1 MGRRVLLGTRRYTHI
16 GSFCAIA
23 SGTHASRSLNM
34 KLSLFVL
41 LCSGLLALVA
51 GFTKDDHEIFRLRDE
66 IQASEGPEVT
76 FYDFLGVKASASQ
89 DEIVKAYRKKSR
101 IIHPDKAKQSL
112 IASKAKA
119 TSKPLLGLKNK
130 EPGVHVNKAP
140 TESEIQTA
148 VKKASERYARLGVIT
163 EILKGPGRER
173 YNFFLSSGFPKWRGT
188 GYYYARFRPGLGSV
202 LVGLFAFGGGLVH
215 YAAMYVSWQR
225 QRDYAER
232 VIRDARRSAW
242 GDDSGVRGIP
252 GIDGAMTGMTASP
265 PASLAQENGAAVL
278 NRRQKRMQE
287 RENKKEK
294 DKKTGKGLK
303 RSGTSTPTPIESEP
317 EQGPQGA
324 KKKVQARNGKVLI
337 VDSVGNVYV
346 EEEDDNGERVEL
358 LLDPEEIPKPTFRRT
373 VLFRLP
379 VWTYHKIQS
388 RIAGVQSNYEQSE
401 LEDLETANDGEDG
414 DPEIKEDSR
423 NGAARK
429 RVKRNGKAH

>member
-1 MGRRVLLGTRRYTHI
+1 M
-16 GSFCAIA
+16 
-23 SGTHASRSLNM
+23 
-34 KLSLFVL
+34 

-66 IQASEGPEVT
+66 IEDSEGPEVT
-76 FYDFLGVKASASQ
+76 FYEFMGIKPSASQ

-119 TSKPLLGLKNK
+119 TSKPILGLKSNK
-130 EPGVHVNKAP
+130 PGVHVNKAP

-148 VKKASERYARLGVIT
+148 VKKASERYARLGVIA

-173 YNFFLSSGFPKWRGT
+173 YDFFLSSGFPKWRGT

-202 LVGLFAFGGGLVH
+202 IVGLFAFGGGLVH
-215 YAAMYVSWQR
+215 YAAMRVSWQR

-232 VIRDARRSAW
+232 IIRDARRSAW
-242 GDDSGVRGIP
+242 GDDSGLRGIP
-252 GIDGAMTGMTASP
+252 GIDGALTGTTASP

-287 RENKKEK
+287 RENKKDK
-294 DKKTGKGLK
+294 DKKTSKGAR
-303 RSGTSTPTPIESEP
+303 RSGTSTPTPLEPEP

-324 KKKVQARNGKVLI
+324 KRKVQAPNGKVLI

-346 EEEDDNGERVEL
+346 EEEDENGERVEL
-358 LLDPEEIPKPTFRRT
+358 LLDPEEIPKPTFKQT

-379 VWTYHKIQS
+379 VWIYHKIQS
-388 RIAGVQSNYEQSE
+388 CVVSVQSNWEQAE
-401 LEDLETANDGEDG
+401 LKDLDATTNGEDS
-414 DPEIKEDSR
+414 K
-423 NGAARK
+423 NGAAPK
-429 RVKRNGKAH
+429 RGKRNGKVH

>member
-1 MGRRVLLGTRRYTHI
+1 M
-16 GSFCAIA
+16 
-23 SGTHASRSLNM
+23 
-34 KLSLFVL
+34 
-41 LCSGLLALVA
+41 
-51 GFTKDDHEIFRLRDE
+51 
-66 IQASEGPEVT
+66 
-76 FYDFLGVKASASQ
+76 KASASQ
-89 DEIVKAYRKKSR
+89 DDIVKAYRKKSR

-119 TSKPLLGLKNK
+119 TSKPILGLKNK
-130 EPGVHVNKAP
+130 KPGVHVNKAP

-148 VKKASERYARLGVIT
+148 VKKASERYARLGVIA
-163 EILKGPGRER
+163 EILKGSGRER
-173 YNFFLSSGFPKWRGT
+173 YDFFLSNGFPKWRGT

-202 LVGLFAFGGGLVH
+202 LVGLFVFGGGLVH
-215 YAAMYVSWQR
+215 YAGMYVSWQR

-242 GDDSGVRGIP
+242 GDDSGIRGIP
-252 GIDGAMTGMTASP
+252 GIDGAITGASTSP

-294 DKKTGKGLK
+294 DKKTSKGTR
-303 RSGTSTPTPIESEP
+303 RSGTSTPTPLESEA

-324 KKKVQARNGKVLI
+324 RKKVQAANGKVLI

-346 EEEDDNGERVEL
+346 EEVDENGERVEL
-358 LLDPEEIPKPTFRRT
+358 LLDPEELPKPTFRQT

-379 VWTYHKIQS
+379 LWTYHKIQS
-388 RIAGVQSNYEQSE
+388 RFAGVQSNFEQAE
-401 LEDLETANDGEDG
+401 LEDLETTTDGEDA
-414 DPEIKEDSR
+414 DPTLKQISR

-429 RVKRNGKAH
+429 RGKRNGKA

>member
-1 MGRRVLLGTRRYTHI
+1 M
-16 GSFCAIA
+16 
-23 SGTHASRSLNM
+23 
-34 KLSLFVL
+34 
-41 LCSGLLALVA
+41 
-51 GFTKDDHEIFRLRDE
+51 
-66 IQASEGPEVT
+66 
-76 FYDFLGVKASASQ
+76 GVKPSASQ

-119 TSKPLLGLKNK
+119 TSKPILGLKPK
-130 EPGVHVNKAP
+130 KPGIHVNKAP

-148 VKKASERYARLGVIT
+148 VKKASERYARLGVIA

-173 YNFFLSSGFPKWRGT
+173 YDFFLSSGFPKWRGT

-225 QRDYAER
+225 QRLYAEQI
-232 VIRDARRSAW
+232 IRDARRSAW
-242 GDDSGVRGIP
+242 GDDSGLRGIP
-252 GIDGAMTGMTASP
+252 GIEGAMTGSAASP
-265 PASLAQENGAAVL
+265 PTAFAQENGAAVL

-294 DKKTGKGLK
+294 DKKTSKGIR
-303 RSGTSTPTPIESEP
+303 RSGTSTPTPLESEP
-317 EQGPQGA
+317 DHGPQGS
-324 KKKVQARNGKVLI
+324 KKKVQAPNGKVLI

-346 EEEDDNGERVEL
+346 EEEDENGERVEL
-358 LLDPEEIPKPTFRRT
+358 LLDPEEIPKPTFRET

-388 RIAGVQSNYEQSE
+388 RIAGVQSNYEQAE
-401 LEDLETANDGEDG
+401 LEDLEED
-414 DPEIKEDSR
+414 PALKQDSR
-423 NGAARK
+423 NEAARK
-429 RVKRNGKAH
+429 RGKRNGKAH

>member
-1 MGRRVLLGTRRYTHI
+1 
-16 GSFCAIA
+16 
-23 SGTHASRSLNM
+23 M
-34 KLSLFVL
+34 K
-41 LCSGLLALVA
+41 
-51 GFTKDDHEIFRLRDE
+51 
-66 IQASEGPEVT
+66 P
-76 FYDFLGVKASASQ
+76 SASQ

-119 TSKPLLGLKNK
+119 TSKPILGLKPK
-130 EPGVHVNKAP
+130 KPGIHVNKAP

-148 VKKASERYARLGVIT
+148 VKKASERYARLGVIA

-173 YNFFLSSGFPKWRGT
+173 YDFFLSSGFPKWRGT

-225 QRDYAER
+225 QRLYAEQI
-232 VIRDARRSAW
+232 IRDARRSAW
-242 GDDSGVRGIP
+242 GDDSGLRGIP
-252 GIDGAMTGMTASP
+252 GIEGAMTGSAASP
-265 PASLAQENGAAVL
+265 PTAFAQENGAAVL

-294 DKKTGKGLK
+294 DKKTSKGIR
-303 RSGTSTPTPIESEP
+303 RSGTSTPTPLESEP
-317 EQGPQGA
+317 DHGPQGS
-324 KKKVQARNGKVLI
+324 KKKVQAPNGKVLI

-346 EEEDDNGERVEL
+346 EEEDENGERVEL
-358 LLDPEEIPKPTFRRT
+358 LLDPEEIPKPTFRET

-388 RIAGVQSNYEQSE
+388 RIAGVQSNYEQAE
-401 LEDLETANDGEDG
+401 LEDLEED
-414 DPEIKEDSR
+414 PALKQDSR
-423 NGAARK
+423 NEAARK
-429 RVKRNGKAH
+429 RGKRNGKAH

>member
-1 MGRRVLLGTRRYTHI
+1 
-16 GSFCAIA
+16 
-23 SGTHASRSLNM
+23 M
-34 KLSLFVL
+34 KSSLFVV

-51 GFTKDDHEIFRLRDE
+51 SFTKDDHEIFRLRDE
-66 IQASEGPEVT
+66 IEASEGPEVT

-101 IIHPDKAKQSL
+101 TIHPDKAKQSL

-119 TSKPLLGLKNK
+119 TSKPILGLKNK
-130 EPGVHVNKAP
+130 KPGVHVNKAP
-140 TESEIQTA
+140 TESEIQIA
-148 VKKASERYARLGVIT
+148 VKKASERYARLGVIA
-163 EILKGPGRER
+163 EVLKGSGRER
-173 YNFFLSSGFPKWRGT
+173 YDFFLSNGFPKWRGT

-232 VIRDARRSAW
+232 IIRDARRSAW
-242 GDDSGVRGIP
+242 GDDSGIKGIP
-252 GIDGAMTGMTASP
+252 GIDDARTGTTASS

-287 RENKKEK
+287 REDKKEK
-294 DKKTGKGLK
+294 DKKTSKGIR
-303 RSGTSTPTPIESEP
+303 RSGTSTPTSLESEP

-324 KKKVQARNGKVLI
+324 KKKVQAPNGKVLI

-346 EEEDDNGERVEL
+346 EEEDENGERVKL
-358 LLDPEEIPKPTFRRT
+358 LLDPEEIPKPTFRQT
-373 VLFRLP
+373 ILFRLP
-379 VWTYHKIQS
+379 VWTYNKIQT
-388 RIAGVQSNYEQSE
+388 RIAGVQSNYEQAES
-401 LEDLETANDGEDG
+401 EDLETIANGEDG
-414 DPEIKEDSR
+414 DLEMKRDSR
-423 NGAARK
+423 SGAARK